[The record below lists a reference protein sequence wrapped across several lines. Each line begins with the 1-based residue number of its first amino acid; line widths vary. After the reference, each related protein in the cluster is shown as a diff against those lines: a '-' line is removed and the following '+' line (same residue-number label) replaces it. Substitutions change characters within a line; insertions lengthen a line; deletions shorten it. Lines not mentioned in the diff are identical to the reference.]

1 LNIILRYFHLN
12 LIILKYKSV
21 AKHRILIVEDNFLF
35 AVKLEKNL
43 VEWGHKVIGICE
55 TGQSAIDLLE
65 TETPTLILMDINLKG
80 SLNGVETAKLIKYKE
95 IPIVFTTGR
104 TDEETFE
111 DAKDTSGITY
121 LVKPFDLLTLRGV
134 IDFNPFLKLENQNE
148 SSNDFLFLRK
158 NKELVKVKTSNI
170 SYIKSDR
177 NYCDIFVGD
186 KVYFLKIS
194 LTKLLEQLPPDT
206 LVKIHRSYV
215 VNLNQINSLILSE
228 NMIRIGDKK
237 IPLGRKYKKDFLD
250 KIKNYR
256 VQ

>member
-1 LNIILRYFHLN
+1 M
-12 LIILKYKSV
+12 

-43 VEWGHKVIGICE
+43 VEWGHMVIGICE
-55 TGQSAIDLLE
+55 TGQCVLELLK
-65 TETPTLILMDINLKG
+65 TETPTLILLDINLKG
-80 SLNGVETAKLIKYKE
+80 NMNGVETAKQIIHKE
-95 IPIVFTTGR
+95 IPIVFVTGR
-104 TDEETFE
+104 TDQETYEEI
-111 DAKDTSGITY
+111 KGTSVISY

-134 IDFNPFLKLENQNE
+134 IDFNPFLKLENLNE
-148 SSNDFLFLRK
+148 GNNDALFLRK
-158 NKELVKVKTSNI
+158 NKELVKVKTSEI
-170 SYIKSDR
+170 SYVKSDR

-194 LTKLLEQLPPDT
+194 LTKLFEKLPPDT

-215 VNLNQINSLILSE
+215 VNLKQVEGLILSE

-237 IPLGRKYKKDFLD
+237 LPIGRKYKKDFLD
-250 KIKNYR
+250 KIKDYR